1 MGFKVDKIKFNKL
14 LEDANLNKK
23 ELANLLGCAIQ
34 TVNNWGSTQNIPYW
48 VESWLN
54 NYIKAKVSDKVIDA
68 VKPFVKV

>member
-1 MGFKVDKIKFNKL
+1 MDKIKFNKL

-54 NYIKAKVSDKVIDA
+54 NYIKAKVSDTIIET
-68 VKPFVKV
+68 VKPFIK

>member
-1 MGFKVDKIKFNKL
+1 MDKIKFNKL

-48 VESWLN
+48 VESWLE
-54 NYIKAKVSDKVIDA
+54 NYIKAKVSDTIIET
-68 VKPFVKV
+68 VKPFIK